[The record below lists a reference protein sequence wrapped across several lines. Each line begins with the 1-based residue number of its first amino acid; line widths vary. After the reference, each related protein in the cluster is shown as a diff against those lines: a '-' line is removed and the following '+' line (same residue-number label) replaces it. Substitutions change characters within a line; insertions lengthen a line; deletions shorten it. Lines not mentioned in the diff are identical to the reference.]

1 MEDFDYIIII
11 GVIYIINCIFLL
23 LINIGLSLI
32 HIKEPFFLRNF
43 FMVIFFQIILETL
56 TPFFLLIYVLTILI
70 SKENAEWHL
79 TFHLIINY
87 TTISD
92 IMFNIIILIYLIF
105 RCDGKKNE
113 NSRISNR
120 IDLRKSIE
128 IEKYSFK
135 FIHIISLSLGLVHT
149 VILLLFRDK
158 NNLTIKSFSNWFY
171 FFCPIEA
178 SIPTIFIFTPFLVLF
193 AISIPYKFV
202 STDTLKVTN
211 YVHLNH
217 FCINCM
223 ILGILGIVMPIVKVA
238 SKNLEN
244 SGFLVLIFSS
254 AFFLLYLNCLCL
266 FRFNCMYIDN
276 LLDENEKGFFNK
288 IKLFFNLMLCRKEVP
303 KPNFIDFNNT
313 FIEHSL
319 AYESDFKSDEIKNDT
334 ESLNVQG

>member
-149 VILLLFRDK
+149 VILLLF
-158 NNLTIKSFSNWFY
+158 
-171 FFCPIEA
+171 
-178 SIPTIFIFTPFLVLF
+178 PFLVLF

>member
-1 MEDFDYIIII
+1 
-11 GVIYIINCIFLL
+11 
-23 LINIGLSLI
+23 
-32 HIKEPFFLRNF
+32 
-43 FMVIFFQIILETL
+43 
-56 TPFFLLIYVLTILI
+56 
-70 SKENAEWHL
+70 
-79 TFHLIINY
+79 
-87 TTISD
+87 
-92 IMFNIIILIYLIF
+92 
-105 RCDGKKNE
+105 
-113 NSRISNR
+113 
-120 IDLRKSIE
+120 
-128 IEKYSFK
+128 
-135 FIHIISLSLGLVHT
+135 
-149 VILLLFRDK
+149 
-158 NNLTIKSFSNWFY
+158 
-171 FFCPIEA
+171 
-178 SIPTIFIFTPFLVLF
+178 
-193 AISIPYKFV
+193 
-202 STDTLKVTN
+202 
-211 YVHLNH
+211 
-217 FCINCM
+217 M